1 MEHQDFE
8 IREASNFTRAAPT
21 RNPDPDT
28 TAVLNSTIHGLQS
41 THRPVQ
47 RYPRSKSTAKM
58 ITKFITEVTA
68 KFNPFSP
75 CAKPARLFLTYLPPN
90 ARASGMKISTTLL
103 PRTAA
108 APSSLRIKF
117 SASTRERLCPTF
129 LGCC

>member
-8 IREASNFTRAAPT
+8 IREASNFTRAATT
-21 RNPDPDT
+21 RNLDPVHHSSAQFYNPRLSIDP
-28 TAVLNSTIHGLQS
+28 STGSALSALQI
-41 THRPVQ
+41 
-47 RYPRSKSTAKM
+47 TAKM

-90 ARASGMKISTTLL
+90 ARATGMKINTTLL

-108 APSSLRIKF
+108 VPSLLKIKF
-117 SASTRERLCPTF
+117 SASAPKRLCLTF
-129 LGCC
+129 L